1 MSRVIWV
8 IFLLSVELLTIVN
21 MAYSVQTGI
30 FKTSMIS
37 NQFKRIMVIC
47 V

>member
-1 MSRVIWV
+1 MSLIILV
-8 IFLLSVELLTIVN
+8 IFLVSVELLTIVN

-30 FKTSMIS
+30 FRTSMIS
-37 NQFKRIMVIC
+37 KQFKRIMVIC

>member
-1 MSRVIWV
+1 MSLVIWV
-8 IFLLSVELLTIVN
+8 IFLLSVELFTIVN

-30 FKTSMIS
+30 
-37 NQFKRIMVIC
+37 MVIC